1 MRNDHIFRN
10 DVLPQ
15 NEGLAAAG
23 IPVPDLPTEPTVL
36 VLLPLLPSADRLLP
50 YLRRIDETRFYS
62 NRGPLS
68 RELEERL
75 AVALALPQ
83 DGLICASSGTAAL
96 VGAILATAGPATPER
111 PLAII
116 PAFTFAATA
125 SAVAQC
131 GYQPY
136 LADVDPDSWMLA
148 ADRLVDHPQ
157 RRRIG
162 LVVPVAPFGR
172 PVPQEPWRRLRATTG
187 IPVVID
193 GAASFAGLAERP
205 EEFLGAIPV
214 MISFHATKAFATGE
228 GGAVATSDVELAQRS
243 AQALNFGISSVRDCC
258 MASTN
263 GKMSEYHAA
272 VGLAELDAWP
282 EKLALFR
289 SVAVRYR
296 RALETAGLADGFY
309 GTPDI
314 GPNYVLFRC
323 HDAGE
328 AAHVDECFTQANIGF
343 RLWYGNGLH
352 HQTYYANLARDALG
366 VTDAIAPCLLGLAMA
381 PDLEDATIARV
392 VGVLADAVRH
402 NK

>member
-1 MRNDHIFRN
+1 MRNDHICRN

-15 NEGLAAAG
+15 NDGVAAAG
-23 IPVPDLPTEPTVL
+23 IPAPDLPTEPAVP

-50 YLRRIDETRFYS
+50 YLRRIDETRLYS

-68 RELEERL
+68 WELEERL
-75 AVALALPQ
+75 AGALALPK

-96 VGAILATAGPATPER
+96 VGAILATAGPAAAER
-111 PLAII
+111 KLAII

-136 LADVDPDSWMLA
+136 LADVDPESWMLA
-148 ADRLVDHPQ
+148 ADRLIDHPE

-172 PVPQEPWRRLRATTG
+172 PVAQEPWRRFCATTG

-193 GAASFAGLAERP
+193 GAASFVGLAEWP
-205 EEFLGAIPV
+205 AEFLGAIPV
-214 MISFHATKAFATGE
+214 AISFHATKAFATGE
-228 GGAVATSDVELAQRS
+228 GGAVATSDVVLAQRS
-243 AQALNFGISSVRDCC
+243 AQALNFGISAVRDCS

-272 VGLAELDAWP
+272 VGLAQLDDWP
-282 EKLALFR
+282 QKLALFR
-289 SVAVRYR
+289 AVAELYR
-296 RALETAGLADGFY
+296 QKLEATGLADRFY
-309 GTPDI
+309 GAPDL
-314 GPNYVLFRC
+314 GPNYPLFRC
-323 HDAGE
+323 RDAIEADRVGE
-328 AAHVDECFTQANIGF
+328 YLSEADIGF
-343 RLWYGNGLH
+343 RLWYGKGLH
-352 HQTYYANLARDALG
+352 HQTYYANLPRDALD
-366 VTDAIAPCLLGLAMA
+366 VTDDIAPCLLGLPMA
-381 PDLEDATIARV
+381 PDLEDATIVRV